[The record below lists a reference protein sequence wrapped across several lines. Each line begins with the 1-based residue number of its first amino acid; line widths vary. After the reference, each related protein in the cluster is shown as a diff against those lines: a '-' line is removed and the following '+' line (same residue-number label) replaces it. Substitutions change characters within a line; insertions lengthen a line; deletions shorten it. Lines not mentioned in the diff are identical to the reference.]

1 MVKSNLKELSSKE
14 LIDIQGGHWIVTAF
28 KWLRRVIEGLGAYEL
43 YNEFKEGWDSVEC
56 GCDQK

>member
-14 LIDIQGGHWIVTAF
+14 LIDIQGGWIVTAL
-28 KWLRRVIEGLGAYEL
+28 KWIRRGLEAVGAYEL
-43 YNEFKEGWDSVEC
+43 YEEFKEGWDSVEC